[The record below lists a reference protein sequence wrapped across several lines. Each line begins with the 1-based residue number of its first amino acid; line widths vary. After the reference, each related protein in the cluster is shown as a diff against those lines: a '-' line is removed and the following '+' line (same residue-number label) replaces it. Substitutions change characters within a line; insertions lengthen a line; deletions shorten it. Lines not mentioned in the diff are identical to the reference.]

1 MNKKHKALLDAID
14 REHKELESKHRDS
27 RVLIVDG
34 MNLFIRTFSAIPTLN
49 EDGVHVGGLTGFL
62 LSLAA
67 TIRMFSPTRVIV
79 VFDGKGGSSKRRS
92 IYSEYKER
100 RAIKSKLNRVGGFED
115 MADEQKAMKHQL
127 LRIYYYL
134 MQLPVNVLAIDNIEA
149 DDVIAYL
156 ASYFDEEVIISSNDK
171 DFLQLVNERVSVYY
185 PIKKI
190 LYNPQNLLEEY
201 GIWCENFA
209 IYKALKG
216 DRSDNI
222 KPISGFGDKTI
233 LKQFPMLSE
242 ERKIELDEFEEF
254 CKLYDG
260 KSKVMLGLQNNMD
273 EFHRNYQ
280 LVQLSDTNIPA
291 NITSNIRNTVDGEIP
306 YLNKVN
312 LNELYVSDK
321 IQSSIPNWDTW
332 LLQSFGNVNALRDK
346 EKDEG

>member
-1 MNKKHKALLDAID
+1 MNKRHKQLLDEIE
-14 REHKELESKHRDS
+14 REHNELETKHRDS

-49 EDGVHVGGLTGFL
+49 EDGQHVGGLTGFL
-62 LSLAA
+62 QSLGA

-79 VFDGKGGSSKRRS
+79 VFDGKGGSKRRRG

-100 RAIKSKLNRVGGFED
+100 RAIKSKLNRVAGFED

-134 MQLPVNVLAIDNIEA
+134 SELPVTVLAIDDVEA

-156 ASYFDEEVIISSNDK
+156 TSYFNEEVIISSNDK
-171 DFLQLVNERVSVYY
+171 DFLQLVNDRVSVYS
-185 PIKKI
+185 PIKKK
-190 LYNPQNLLEEY
+190 LYNPQNLIEEY
-201 GIWCENFA
+201 GIWCENFP

-233 LKQFPMLSE
+233 LKQFPMLA
-242 ERKIELDEFEEF
+242 ERRKVDLDEFEEF

-260 KSKVMLGLQNNMD
+260 KSKTMLQLQSNMD
-273 EFHRNYQ
+273 EFFRNYS
-280 LVQLSDTNIPA
+280 LVQLTETSMPA
-291 NITSNIRNTVDGEIP
+291 TITSNIRNVVDGDITEM
-306 YLNKVN
+306 NKSV
-312 LNELYVSDK
+312 LSELYVSDK
-321 IQSSIPNWDTW
+321 IQSSIPNWNSW
-332 LLQSFGNVNALRDK
+332 LIQSFGNINTLKDK
-346 EKDEG
+346 RKDEG